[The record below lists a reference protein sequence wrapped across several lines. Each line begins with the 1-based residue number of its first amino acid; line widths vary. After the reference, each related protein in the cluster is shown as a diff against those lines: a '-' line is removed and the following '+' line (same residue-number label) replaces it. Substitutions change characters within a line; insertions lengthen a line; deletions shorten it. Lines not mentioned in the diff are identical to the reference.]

1 MPIPSTPPLPPP
13 PWVTLRDRLLE
24 RADLLARNG
33 DADAAQALR
42 TIVDSW
48 WAEQQSWN
56 AIAAGLL
63 GVHHDIN
70 NALVGVS
77 GSAQLLQL
85 GPVGREPGVRE
96 RLDTV
101 IRESQRI
108 RDAVQTLPSLRAVFR
123 VPARDGSGPG
133 AGR

>member
-1 MPIPSTPPLPPP
+1 MTIPCAAPLPPP
-13 PWVTLRDRLLE
+13 PWVTLRTRLLE
-24 RADLLARNG
+24 RADRLARDG

-42 TIVDSW
+42 AIVESW
-48 WAEQQSWN
+48 WTEQQSWN

-85 GPVGREPGVRE
+85 GPAGREPGVRE

-108 RDAVQTLPSLRAVFR
+108 RDAVQALPPLRAVFR
-123 VPARDGSGPG
+123 VPARDATGTG